1 MAARSLPCPS
11 TAGWV
16 DEVDGKSCVVCPY
29 HGWAFDD
36 EGYVRDVPASE
47 NKVKFEGVCRRRCLR
62 PCFRPSM
69 LLPQAHR

>member
-1 MAARSLPCPS
+1 VLVSSSPHPRS
-11 TAGWV
+11 AGWV

-47 NKVKFEGVCRRRCLR
+47 NKVRLR
-62 PCFRPSM
+62 ATVACIPVLPGM
-69 LLPQAHR
+69 HLPQAHC